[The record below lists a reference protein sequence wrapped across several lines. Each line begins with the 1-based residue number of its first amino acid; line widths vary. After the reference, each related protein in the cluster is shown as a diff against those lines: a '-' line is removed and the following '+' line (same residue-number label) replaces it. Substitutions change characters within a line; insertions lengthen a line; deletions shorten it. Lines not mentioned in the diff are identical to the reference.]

1 VQRGQVDWGLFPG
14 IFIRV
19 QKVLYITRMSRSGER
34 RKLTLEAK
42 GPRPVSAANPN
53 TTAAD
58 DGINR
63 VTLTDQVH
71 EILKRQIVQRHL
83 VPGAKLDVGDLATR
97 LGTSRMP
104 IVDALN
110 RLEMEGL
117 VERRDRVGT
126 FVTPLSPIDFDDLY
140 AARLMVEQWAM
151 DPIAASIKDSD
162 IEQLK
167 VLLLESKSLLKD
179 VNDET
184 FDYRRF
190 LELDQD
196 FHVNLMGLCNNR
208 RILDWYRSLNAHIQV
223 GRVYSLRA
231 LKRCKGAQAEHEK
244 ILAALEARDAGRAR
258 EAVKEHL
265 SVSQNG
271 ILGILSDLGDL

>member
-1 VQRGQVDWGLFPG
+1 
-14 IFIRV
+14 
-19 QKVLYITRMSRSGER
+19 MSRSGEL

-42 GPRPVSAANPN
+42 GPRPANAANPN
-53 TTAAD
+53 STVAD
-58 DGINR
+58 DGVNR

-126 FVTPLSPIDFDDLY
+126 FVTPFSPVDFDDLY

-151 DPIAASIKDSD
+151 EPIVASIKDTD

-167 VLLLESKSLLKD
+167 MLLRDSKSLLKD
-179 VNDET
+179 VSDET

-196 FHVNLMGLCNNR
+196 FHVNLMGLCKNL

-244 ILAALEARDAGRAR
+244 ILAALEARDAERAR
-258 EAVKEHL
+258 DAVKEHL

-271 ILGILSDLGDL
+271 ILGILNARGDL

>member
-1 VQRGQVDWGLFPG
+1 
-14 IFIRV
+14 
-19 QKVLYITRMSRSGER
+19 MSRSGER
-34 RKLTLEAK
+34 RKLTLEARGSRAPQVDLPEK
-42 GPRPVSAANPN
+42 PVVDEN
-53 TTAAD
+53 T
-58 DGINR
+58 NR

-83 VPGAKLDVGDLATR
+83 VPGSKLDVGDLANR

-104 IVDALN
+104 VVDALN

-126 FVTPLSPIDFDDLY
+126 FVTPFSPVDFDDLY

-151 DPIAASIKDSD
+151 EPIIASITPAD
-162 IEQLK
+162 IDKLRGI
-167 VLLLESKSLLKD
+167 LNASKALLKD
-179 VNDET
+179 VNDQT

-196 FHVNLMGLCNNR
+196 FHVNLMSLCSNR

-231 LKRCKGAQAEHEK
+231 LKRCKGAQKEHEA
-244 ILAALEARDAGRAR
+244 ILAALEARDAQGAR
-258 EAVKEHL
+258 DAVKDHL
-265 SVSQNG
+265 TLSQNG
-271 ILGILSDLGDL
+271 ILGIINARGDL